1 MDWFGDE
8 DYYLWIRLT
17 LAGKHMA
24 NLGDTLSY
32 VRVGGR
38 DVSTSAWLG
47 DKHIE
52 NKRTIVEA
60 DTWIASQSIVK
71 QGVILRRM
79 G

>member
-32 VRVGGR
+32 VRVGEEMYRLRHGW
-38 DVSTSAWLG
+38 V
-47 DKHIE
+47 I
-52 NKRTIVEA
+52 N
-60 DTWIASQSIVK
+60 
-71 QGVILRRM
+71 ILRIKELL
-79 G
+79 